1 MNGAPDFGIAS
12 AGFLIGSTLEM
23 LQWVQS
29 LTGAETPDE
38 QRSELSKMLSAAC
51 ETPHAA
57 ILTELSSGTELMR
70 WPVQCGNPIRALS
83 QAAAQWPEVKFA
95 EDDFEFS
102 LKPDLIHD
110 LG

>member
-1 MNGAPDFGIAS
+1 
-12 AGFLIGSTLEM
+12 M

-51 ETPHAA
+51 EPPHAA

-83 QAAAQWPEVKFA
+83 QAAAQWPEVKSA